1 MPCLAMYNDNLLHR
15 ARIVSVKKYDP
26 LAFIVE
32 FVDYGSPAV
41 IEACR
46 LEVKPFSEYKYSFF

>member
-1 MPCLAMYNDNLLHR
+1 MYNDNLLHR